1 MKCRHCNAKIENEF
15 IDLGKAPP
23 SNNYVSKDNYHSEE
37 ATFPLKV
44 MVCNHCWLV
53 QTEDFSEADE
63 LFTDEYAYFSS
74 TSKSFLEHAKNY
86 VSKITSF
93 LELNQNSF
101 VVELASNDGYLL
113 KNFVKLGIPC
123 LGIEP
128 TKSTANASREK
139 GIETVEE
146 FFGKDVAAELSKTK
160 KADLIIGNNV
170 YAHVPDINDF
180 TDGIKELLSS
190 KGTVTLEFPHL
201 VELVKNNQFDTIYH
215 EHYSYLSLFSVS
227 KIFNKAGLKIY
238 KVDKLQTHG
247 GSIRIYGCHIDDD
260 KVVDKSYKEL
270 IDKEIELGINNIDF
284 YKNFNYTAEK
294 IKNEFHRFL
303 IDCKE
308 KNLFVCAYGA
318 AAKGNTLLNY
328 CGIKNDLISFVC
340 DAAEAKQNKFLPG
353 SKIPIVHPDTLKNES
368 IIDYVIIFPWNI
380 ADEVIAQLDFL
391 RLNGTKFVKAIPKL
405 TII

>member
-1 MKCRHCNAKIENEF
+1 MNCRHCNSKLEHEF

-23 SNNYVSKDNYHSEE
+23 SNNYISKDNYHTKEQ
-37 ATFPLKV
+37 TFPLRV

-53 QTEDFSEADE
+53 QTQDFSKANE

-74 TSKSFLEHAKNY
+74 TSKSFLAHSKNY
-86 VSKITSF
+86 VSEITS
-93 LELNQNSF
+93 LLKLNDKSF

-113 KNFVKLGIPC
+113 ENFVRLGIPC

-128 TKSTANASREK
+128 TKSTAKVSREK

-146 FFGKDVAAELSKTK
+146 FFGTDFAKQLSKNK

-180 TDGIKELLSS
+180 TCGIKELLSPN
-190 KGTVTLEFPHL
+190 GTVTLEFPHL

-238 KVDKLQTHG
+238 KVKKLQTHG

-260 KVVDKSYKEL
+260 KLIDKSYDEL
-270 IDKEIELGINNIDF
+270 INEEIELGINSINF
-284 YKNFNYTAEK
+284 YTNFNKNAEK
-294 IKNEFHRFL
+294 IKKEFQRFL
-303 IDCKE
+303 LDCKE

-318 AAKGNTLLNY
+318 AAKGNTLLNF
-328 CGIKNDLISFVC
+328 CGIKDDLISFVC
-340 DAAEAKQNKFLPG
+340 DAAESKQNKFLPG
-353 SKIPIVHPDTLKNES
+353 SKIPIVHPDTLKKEKK
-368 IIDYVIIFPWNI
+368 IDYVLILPWNI
-380 ADEVIAQLDFL
+380 SDEVIAQLDFL
-391 RLNGTKFVKAIPKL
+391 KSKGTKFVKAIPKL

>member
-1 MKCRHCNAKIENEF
+1 MNCRHCNSKLEHEF

-23 SNNYVSKDNYHSEE
+23 SNNYISKDNYHTKEQ
-37 ATFPLKV
+37 TFPLRV

-53 QTEDFSEADE
+53 QTQDFSKANE

-74 TSKSFLEHAKNY
+74 TSKSFLAHSKNY
-86 VSKITSF
+86 VSEITS
-93 LELNQNSF
+93 LLKLNDKSF

-113 KNFVKLGIPC
+113 ENFVKLGIPC

-128 TKSTANASREK
+128 TKSTAKVSREK

-146 FFGKDVAAELSKTK
+146 FFGTDFAKQLSKNK

-180 TDGIKELLSS
+180 TCGIKELLSS
-190 KGTVTLEFPHL
+190 NGTVTLEFPHL

-238 KVDKLQTHG
+238 KVKKLQTHG

-260 KVVDKSYKEL
+260 KLIDKSYDEL
-270 IDKEIELGINNIDF
+270 INEEIELGINSINF
-284 YKNFNYTAEK
+284 YTNFNKNAEK
-294 IKNEFHRFL
+294 IKKEFQRFL
-303 IDCKE
+303 LDCKE
-308 KNLFVCAYGA
+308 K
-318 AAKGNTLLNY
+318 
-328 CGIKNDLISFVC
+328 
-340 DAAEAKQNKFLPG
+340 KFICMCLW
-353 SKIPIVHPDTLKNES
+353 SSCE
-368 IIDYVIIFPWNI
+368 
-380 ADEVIAQLDFL
+380 
-391 RLNGTKFVKAIPKL
+391 R
-405 TII
+405 

>member
-1 MKCRHCNAKIENEF
+1 MNCRHCNSKLEHEF

-23 SNNYVSKDNYHSEE
+23 SNNYISKDNYHTKEQ
-37 ATFPLKV
+37 TFPLRV

-53 QTEDFSEADE
+53 QTQDFSKANE

-74 TSKSFLEHAKNY
+74 TSKSFLAHSKNY
-86 VSKITSF
+86 VSEITS
-93 LELNQNSF
+93 LLQLNDKSF

-113 KNFVKLGIPC
+113 ENFVRLGIPC

-128 TKSTANASREK
+128 TKSTAKVSREK

-146 FFGKDVAAELSKTK
+146 FFGTDFAKQLSKNK

-180 TDGIKELLSS
+180 TCGIKELLSS
-190 KGTVTLEFPHL
+190 NGTVTLEFPHL

-238 KVDKLQTHG
+238 KVKKLQTHG
-247 GSIRIYGCHIDDD
+247 GSIRIYGCHMDDD
-260 KVVDKSYKEL
+260 KLIDKSYDEL
-270 IDKEIELGINNIDF
+270 INEEIELGINSINF
-284 YKNFNYTAEK
+284 YTNFNKNAEK
-294 IKNEFHRFL
+294 IKKEFQRFL
-303 IDCKE
+303 LDCKE

-318 AAKGNTLLNY
+318 AAKGNTLLNF
-328 CGIKNDLISFVC
+328 CGIKDDLISFVC
-340 DAAEAKQNKFLPG
+340 DAAESKQNKFLPG
-353 SKIPIVHPDTLKNES
+353 SKIPIVHPDTLKKEKK
-368 IIDYVIIFPWNI
+368 IDYVLILPWNI
-380 ADEVIAQLDFL
+380 SDEVIAQLDFL
-391 RLNGTKFVKAIPKL
+391 KSKGTKFVKAIPKL